1 MSLHKKSSFPH
12 EVSSILCFLNCS
24 DGLCKSG
31 SDDTFLVSS
40 EVSHLSE
47 TSFSTFPANITP
59 DRDELRFKGAI
70 LDFLSFAF
78 QSCMAMIFCNGM
90 SPGFNDSQ
98 SHLQRP
104 LHRIFRNRTH
114 SDLA

>member
-1 MSLHKKSSFPH
+1 MSLHEKSSFSH
-12 EVSSILCFLNCS
+12 EISSRLLYGMS
-24 DGLCKSG
+24 GDALCKSG
-31 SDDTFLVSS
+31 SEDTFLVSS

-78 QSCMAMIFCNGM
+78 HSCMAMIFCNGM